1 MSIKFLVIGLSVVF
15 FVAIVIFSVL
25 IKNDQSPDR
34 VAEISAVGA
43 DSIQETLQK
52 KDLSVDE
59 ESAPAEQDLDVGLS
73 VTESNQEEVSEPEAK
88 EPEVKE
94 PEAKEPV
101 VFAPDFTLRTLDDT
115 ATYVLSSFA
124 GDKPVVVDFF
134 AEHCPNCRRN
144 LPKIEALHT
153 KYEGQVEVVLIG
165 IDSKSAT
172 QRYFK
177 NNPTDLT
184 VVMANNRVL
193 SDYGIRLTNTKA
205 LINRDGSLLEIVEFR
220 DILEEDFL
228 RLIES

>member
-1 MSIKFLVIGLSVVF
+1 MNVKFLIIGLGVVF

-25 IKNDQSPDR
+25 IKNEQSSDS
-34 VAEISAVGA
+34 VAEISAVGT
-43 DSIQETLQK
+43 DSIQKTLQK

-59 ESAPAEQDLDVGLS
+59 ESTPAAQDLNV
-73 VTESNQEEVSEPEAK
+73 EKSNLEEVSELETN
-88 EPEVKE
+88 EPET
-94 PEAKEPV
+94 KEPV

-124 GDKPVVVDFF
+124 GDKPVIVDFF

-144 LPKIEALHT
+144 LPKIEALHA